1 MLKENVQEITTI
13 DYQNYIEIVA
23 GKRSGKPCI
32 KNTRI
37 TVYDVLEWL
46 ALPMTPEEIT
56 EDYPEIKM
64 EQILACLAFSASREH
79 HLQTATA

>member
-1 MLKENVQEITTI
+1 MS
-13 DYQNYIEIVA
+13 YQDYIEIVA

-46 ALPMTPEEIT
+46 ALPMTPEEIQ

-64 EQILACLAFSASREH
+64 EQIQACLAFAASREH
-79 HLQTATA
+79 HLQTTAA

>member
-1 MLKENVQEITTI
+1 MR
-13 DYQNYIEIVA
+13 YQDHIEIVS

-46 ALPMTPEEIT
+46 ALPMTPEEIA
-56 EDYPEIKM
+56 EDYPEITT

-79 HLQTATA
+79 HLQATHRH